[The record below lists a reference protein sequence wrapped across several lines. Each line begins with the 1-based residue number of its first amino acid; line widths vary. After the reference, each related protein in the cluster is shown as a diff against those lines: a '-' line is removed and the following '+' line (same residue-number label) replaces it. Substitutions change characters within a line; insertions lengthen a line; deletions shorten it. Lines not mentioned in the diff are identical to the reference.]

1 MKTVKSIAVVGGG
14 TAGLIAATILRRRL
28 NIKVD
33 VIHSKN
39 IGIIG
44 VGEGSTEHFKEYME
58 FMNINQYDLIKYCD
72 ATYKSG
78 IMFEGWN
85 DDKPYLH
92 SIISKFDKT
101 FSQYNYVY
109 AKQVSENNQYFN
121 YKSIWE
127 NKINEWFVD
136 KPSEIPFGQF
146 HFNTFKL
153 NEFLINVSKFI
164 GIGIIEDEIKD
175 VVLDADGSIKTLI
188 GDANNYEYDFYID
201 STGFKRLLIG
211 KLGAKWQ
218 SYGKYLKMKAAITFQ
233 TPDTENYNLWTLAR
247 AMDAGWLFRLP
258 VWGRGGNGYIF
269 DSDYIT
275 PKQAKSEV
283 EQYLGHPI
291 EIGRQFNFDPGCVDR
306 AWIKNCCAIGLSGS
320 FVEPLEA
327 TSIGTSIQQTFLLMH
342 RLINYDPNTIDQYNR
357 SFTDIMENIRDFII
371 LHYVT
376 KKTNTSFWRD
386 VANIELPESLK
397 SKLSMWEHRLPIDED
412 FSNVSNYVMFK
423 ASNHTLVMDG
433 LDLFNR
439 DSIKQ
444 EYNSNYD
451 YVKLNADRTIQELH
465 NFENSISTLT
475 HKEFIANIRKGII

>member
-1 MKTVKSIAVVGGG
+1 MKNVKSIAIIGGG
-14 TAGLIAATILRRRL
+14 SAGLIAATVLRRRL

-58 FMNINQYDLIKYCD
+58 FMNINQYDIIKYCD

-78 IMFEGWN
+78 IMFEGWGN
-85 DDKPYLH
+85 KPYLH
-92 SIISKFDKT
+92 SIISKFDKK

-109 AKQVSENNQYFN
+109 AKQVSENSQYFN
-121 YKSIWE
+121 YDSIWK
-127 NKINEWFVD
+127 NKINKWFLN
-136 KPSEIPFGQF
+136 KPEELPFGQF

-153 NEFLINVSKFI
+153 NEFLINLSKSM
-164 GIGIIEDEIKD
+164 GIGIIEDDIQD
-175 VVLDADGSIKTLI
+175 VVLGEDGSINQLV
-188 GDANNYEYDFYID
+188 GSNNTYNYDFYID
-201 STGFKRLLIG
+201 ATGFKRLLIS

-233 TPDTENYNLWTLAR
+233 TPDTENYNLWTLAK

-275 PKQAKSEV
+275 AEQAKAEV
-283 EQYLGHPI
+283 ETYIGHPV
-291 EIGRQFNFDPGCVDR
+291 EVGRQFNFDPGCVDR

-327 TSIGTSIQQTFLLMH
+327 TSIGTSIQQAFLLMH
-342 RLINYDPNTIDQYNR
+342 RVVNYNDDVIDQYNS
-357 SFTDIMENIRDFII
+357 SFNDIMENIRDFIV
-371 LHYVT
+371 LHYIT
-376 KKTNTSFWRD
+376 KKTNTQFWRD
-386 VANIELPESLK
+386 VAKIEIPESLK
-397 SKLSMWEHRLPIDED
+397 HKLSMWKYKLPIDED
-412 FSNVSNYVMFK
+412 FNQVSNYVLFK

-433 LDLFNR
+433 LDLFDR
-439 DSIKQ
+439 DAIKK
-444 EYNSNYD
+444 EYDANYD
-451 YVKLNADRTIQELH
+451 YVKVDADNTIRELH
-465 NFENSISTLT
+465 KFENSISTMT
-475 HKEFIANIRKGII
+475 HKEFISTIRNIL

>member
-1 MKTVKSIAVVGGG
+1 MKNVKSIAVIGGG

-39 IGIIG
+39 IGIVG

-58 FMNINQYDLIKYCD
+58 FMNISQYDIIKYCD

-85 DDKPYLH
+85 DEPYLH
-92 SIISKFDKT
+92 SIISKFDKQ

-109 AKQVSENNQYFN
+109 AKQVSEDAKYFN
-121 YKSIWE
+121 YDTIWE
-127 NKINEWFVD
+127 NKINKWFLG
-136 KPSEIPFGQF
+136 KPNEIPFGQF

-153 NEFLINVSKFI
+153 NEFLINLSKSM
-164 GIGIIEDEIKD
+164 GIGIIEDDIAEVTLNKDGEIES
-175 VVLDADGSIKTLI
+175 LTGTNST
-188 GDANNYEYDFYID
+188 YTYDFYID
-201 STGFKRLLIG
+201 ATGFRRMLLG

-218 SYGKYLKMKAAITFQ
+218 SYSKYLKMKAAITFQ
-233 TPDTENYNLWTLAR
+233 TPDTDNYNLWTLAK

-275 PKQAKSEV
+275 TEQAKAEV
-283 EQYLGHPI
+283 EKYLGHPV

-327 TSIGTSIQQTFLLMH
+327 TSIGTSIQQAFLLMH
-342 RLINYDPNTIDQYNR
+342 RIVNYNEDTINQYNK

-371 LHYVT
+371 LHYIT
-376 KKTNTSFWRD
+376 KKTNTQFWKD
-386 VANIELPESLK
+386 VAKIEIPESLK
-397 SKLSMWEHRLPIDED
+397 SKLSMWKNKLPIDED
-412 FSNVSNYVMFK
+412 FSEVSNYVLFK
-423 ASNHTLVMDG
+423 ASNHILVMDG
-433 LDLFNR
+433 LDLFDR
-439 DSIKQ
+439 EAVKQ

-451 YVKLNADRTIQELH
+451 YVKLDADKTINELH
-465 NFENSISTLT
+465 EFENSISTIT
-475 HKEFIANIRKGII
+475 HKEFIGTIRNL